1 MRIWWE
7 GFCWLPSDQGGSKW
21 CQRTCS
27 CSPVGPLGRSWH
39 VKSRRASR
47 DFWRVIPLNSSP
59 QHLLASNRGFANVA
73 SSLLQS
79 NAMVDYQN
87 EQVMNASALVQSSQQ
102 GHVDAW
108 CNDDVRLTGANKV
121 GKLAVVSDNHFRAS
135 FLFPIFFSNW
145 ANAGIPVCSLHWHA
159 LAVVQDKAAFRAASI
174 IVHLN
179 NSQYSIQ
186 QNKLQLISTRYSF
199 LRRRR
204 YRFIPIRGT
213 GSCCIAVNTVSICKH
228 FCFLGNQ
235 HLGLSDK
242 TPWSFSI
249 LDPFPSFFTPSS
261 FMNSPCMSLELN
273 HAYPAASVSVSQRAC
288 GMQWYSPLVFDVKHC
303 CEQLRKLS
311 QHVPT
316 CPNKNLH

>member
-21 CQRTCS
+21 CQCTCS

-47 DFWRVIPLNSSP
+47 DFWRFIPLNSSP

-108 CNDDVRLTGANKV
+108 CNDDVRFTGANKV
-121 GKLAVVSDNHFRAS
+121 GKFAVVSDNHFRAL
-135 FLFPIFFSNW
+135 FLFSIFFVNW
-145 ANAGIPVCSLHWHA
+145 ANAEIPVCSLHWHA

-179 NSQYSIQ
+179 I
-186 QNKLQLISTRYSF
+186 RYSRVK
-199 LRRRR
+199 LNS
-204 YRFIPIRGT
+204 YQP
-213 GSCCIAVNTVSICKH
+213 V
-228 FCFLGNQ
+228 
-235 HLGLSDK
+235 
-242 TPWSFSI
+242 I
-249 LDPFPSFFTPSS
+249 LFYEGGDTISYQF
-261 FMNSPCMSLELN
+261 EEREV
-273 HAYPAASVSVSQRAC
+273 AA
-288 GMQWYSPLVFDVKHC
+288 L
-303 CEQLRKLS
+303 L
-311 QHVPT
+311 
-316 CPNKNLH
+316 